1 MFHLVW
7 LDPGS
12 SSTDG
17 RHPEQ
22 QLRSIINHL
31 AKFQDVHECEE
42 YIKAQSS
49 NERIVMVVSDQLGRK
64 IVPNIH
70 LLRQVLS
77 TYVYCMDVVDHK
89 IWTQNYRNVKGVVVE
104 LNELIKRIRADHK
117 IQKKMKE
124 PLSINIF
131 TTNTLA
137 EGVST
142 TGINN
147 NSLFS
152 QVFMDCLTR
161 L

>member
-17 RHPEQ
+17 RHTEQ

-104 LNELIKRIRADHK
+104 LNELIQWIQADHK
-117 IQKKMKE
+117 IQKKMEE
-124 PLSINIF
+124 P
-131 TTNTLA
+131 
-137 EGVST
+137 
-142 TGINN
+142 
-147 NSLFS
+147 
-152 QVFMDCLTR
+152 
-161 L
+161 